1 MPTPNVIKYSVSNVS
16 NTIGRNNMHLGVSNS
31 SGYGPTATTDFW
43 NGYTPGASGYTIYV
57 NKVSNGPSIF
67 SPAND
72 AELINTAKY
81 IATSINLNP
90 TITTAVQ
97 AISWIN
103 SQIDMIC
110 VNYDYPSIVTDGL
123 VALLDSSFTTS
134 YPKGGTGWKDLSDTQ
149 ATATL
154 VNGVSYATNNNG
166 SLSYS
171 SSSLQYVELPDL
183 GTLSNFTVSCWF
195 KLNTLPT
202 TSGAAAVV
210 ANVYDLSSKL
220 NFSIGLNRSPT
231 SANICGGF
239 FNGAWRT
246 TDGFTPAT
254 GSWYSVDVTYNGSQV
269 IQYLN
274 GTQQSTLTYSGSA
287 QSSGLGIRIGR
298 RWDNAPNSTDFING
312 EIPFVSI
319 YNRALSASEISS
331 NYNATSSR
339 FATVS
344 PIVTDS
350 LFMELDA
357 SNYTSGVWTDETGNG
372 NNATIN
378 GATWESTDG
387 GIFDLD
393 GINDTISIPHNSS
406 LSLSTSQQR
415 TIQVWVKFDTL
426 PSLNTQ
432 GQPVFGK
439 LSSSSGF
446 DGYWGGLYSTGS
458 KTRAVTNGTGV
469 QKITDSTLNV
479 TTGTWYLYTF
489 ISQITSTA
497 NTTKVYINETEYIST
512 AHGSDSYSE
521 TNPLYLGY
529 IGAGVSSPY
538 LNGKIGACY
547 FYTKGLSAAE
557 VSQNFNATKSKYSL

>member
-1 MPTPNVIKYSVSNVS
+1 MPTPNIIKYSASNVA
-16 NTIGRNNMHLGVSNS
+16 NTIGRNNIRLGISNS
-31 SGYGPTATTDFW
+31 VGYGPTSTTDFW

-72 AELINTAKY
+72 TELINTAKY

-103 SQIDMIC
+103 SQSDMIC

-154 VNGVSYATNNNG
+154 INGVSYVTNNNG
-166 SLSYS
+166 SLNYS

-183 GTLSNFTVSCWF
+183 GNLSNFTVSCWF
-195 KLNTLPT
+195 RLNTLPT
-202 TSGAAAVV
+202 TSGAASVV
-210 ANVYDLSSKL
+210 SNVYDLSSKL
-220 NFSIGLNRSPT
+220 NFSIGLNRSPS

-239 FNGAWRT
+239 YDGAWRT
-246 TDGFTPAT
+246 TNGFTPAT
-254 GSWYSVDVTYNGSQV
+254 GSWYSVDVTYNGSQI

-274 GTQQSTLTYSGSA
+274 GAQQSTLTYSGTP
-287 QSSGLGIRIGR
+287 QSSGLGVRIGR
-298 RWDNAPNSTDFING
+298 RWDTAPSSVDFING

-319 YNRALSASEISS
+319 YNRALSESEIAS

-393 GINDTISIPHNSS
+393 GINDTISIPHKSS

-439 LSSSSGF
+439 LSSSFGF

-469 QKITDSTLNV
+469 QKIIDSTLNV

-512 AHGSDSYSE
+512 EHGSDSYSE

-547 FYTKGLSAAE
+547 FYTKGLSSAE

>member
-16 NTIGRNNMHLGVSNS
+16 DTIGRNNMHLGVSNS
-31 SGYGPTATTDFW
+31 VGYGPTATTDFW

-72 AELINTAKY
+72 TELINTAKY

-103 SQIDMIC
+103 SQSDMIC
-110 VNYDYPSIVTDGL
+110 VNYDYPSIVTNGL

-149 ATATL
+149 ATSTL
-154 VNGVSYATNNNG
+154 INGVSYVTNNSG

-171 SSSLQYVELPDL
+171 SASLQYVELTDL
-183 GTLSNFTVSCWF
+183 GNLSNFTVSCWF

-210 ANVYDLSSKL
+210 TNVFDLASKL
-220 NFSIGLNRSPT
+220 NFAIGLNRSPS

-239 FNGAWRT
+239 YDGAWRT
-246 TDGFTPAT
+246 TNGFTPAT
-254 GSWYSVDVTYNGSQV
+254 GSWYSVDVTYNGSRI

-274 GTQQSTLTYSGSA
+274 GSPQSTLAYSGTP
-287 QSSGLGIRIGR
+287 QSSGLGVRIGR
-298 RWDNAPNSTDFING
+298 RWDTAPSSVDFING

-319 YNRALSASEISS
+319 YNRALSESEIAS

-393 GINDTISIPHNSS
+393 GINDTISIPHKSS

-439 LSSSSGF
+439 LSSSFGF

-538 LNGKIGACY
+538 LKGKIGACY
-547 FYTKGLSAAE
+547 FYTKGLSSAE

>member
-1 MPTPNVIKYSVSNVS
+1 
-16 NTIGRNNMHLGVSNS
+16 MHLGISDSV
-31 SGYGPTATTDFW
+31 GYGPTSTTDFW

-72 AELINTAKY
+72 TELINTAKY
-81 IATSINLNP
+81 IATSINLSP
-90 TITTAVQ
+90 TITTAVE
-97 AISWIN
+97 AITWIN
-103 SQIDMIC
+103 SQSDMIC
-110 VNYDYPSIVTDGL
+110 VNYNYSSIVTSGL
-123 VALLDSSFTTS
+123 VALLDASFTTS

-149 ATATL
+149 STATL
-154 VNGVSYATNNNG
+154 INGVSYLTNNSG
-166 SLSYS
+166 SLNYS

-183 GTLSNFTVSCWF
+183 GNLSNFTVSCWF

-210 ANVYDLSSKL
+210 TNVYNGANL
-220 NFSIGLNRSPT
+220 NFSIGLNNSPS

-246 TDGFTPAT
+246 TSGFTPAT
-254 GSWYSVDVTYNGSQV
+254 GSWYSVDVTYNGSQI

-274 GTQQSTLTYSGSA
+274 GASQSTLNYTGTP
-287 QSSGLGIRIGR
+287 QSSGLGVRIGR
-298 RWDNAPNSTDFING
+298 RWDSAPSSVDFING

-319 YNRALSASEISS
+319 YNRALTSTEILS
-331 NYNATSSR
+331 NYNALSPRYSVT
-339 FATVS
+339 S
-344 PIVTDS
+344 PIVSDS

-357 SNYTSGVWTDETGNG
+357 SNYTSGTWTDETGNG

-378 GATWESTDG
+378 GATWLSTDG
-387 GIFDLD
+387 GIFDFD
-393 GINDTISIPHNSS
+393 GTNDTISIPHNSS
-406 LSLSTSQQR
+406 LSLSTTQQR
-415 TIQVWVKFDTL
+415 TIQVWVKFDTT
-426 PSLNTQ
+426 PALNTQ

-458 KTRAVTNGTGV
+458 QTRVVTNGTGT
-469 QKITDSTLNV
+469 QKVTDSVSTV
-479 TTGTWYLYTF
+479 TTGVWYLYTF
-489 ISQITSTA
+489 ISQITSTS
-497 NTTKVYINETEYIST
+497 NTTKVYINETEYSST
-512 AHGSDSYSE
+512 AHGSDTYSE
-521 TNPLYLGY
+521 SNPLYLGY

-547 FYTKGLSAAE
+547 FYTKGLSTVE
-557 VSQNFNATKSKYSL
+557 ISQNFNATKSKYGL

>member
-1 MPTPNVIKYSVSNVS
+1 VPTPNVIKYSVSNVS
-16 NTIGRNNMHLGVSNS
+16 DTIGRNNMHLGVSNS
-31 SGYGPTATTDFW
+31 VGYGPTATTDFW

-72 AELINTAKY
+72 TELINTAKY

-103 SQIDMIC
+103 SQSDMIC
-110 VNYDYPSIVTDGL
+110 VNYDYPSIVTNGL

-149 ATATL
+149 ATSTL
-154 VNGVSYATNNNG
+154 INGVSYVTNNSG

-171 SSSLQYVELPDL
+171 SASLQYVELPDL
-183 GTLSNFTVSCWF
+183 GNLSNFTVSCWF

-210 ANVYDLSSKL
+210 TNVFDLASKL
-220 NFSIGLNRSPT
+220 NFAIGLNRSPS

-239 FNGAWRT
+239 YDGAWRT
-246 TDGFTPAT
+246 TNGFTPAT
-254 GSWYSVDVTYNGSQV
+254 GSWYSVDVTYNGSRI
-269 IQYLN
+269 IQYVN
-274 GTQQSTLTYSGSA
+274 GSSQSTLAYSGTP
-287 QSSGLGIRIGR
+287 QSSGLGVRIGR
-298 RWDNAPNSTDFING
+298 RWDTAPNQRDFING

-319 YNRALSASEISS
+319 YNRALSESEIAS

-387 GIFDLD
+387 GIFNLD
-393 GINDTISIPHNSS
+393 GINDTISIPHKSS

-426 PSLNTQ
+426 PPLNTQ

-458 KTRAVTNGTGV
+458 KTRAVTNGTAV

-538 LNGKIGACY
+538 LKGKIGACY
-547 FYTKGLSAAE
+547 FYTKGLSSAE